1 MKVQQIKFKKL
12 KNNYSII
19 IGKNTLNLLPKKI
32 RRICPKTKKIA
43 LVVDRNVPK
52 KFLISLKKNLKNI
65 IF

>member
-52 KFLISLKKNLKNI
+52 KFLI
-65 IF
+65 